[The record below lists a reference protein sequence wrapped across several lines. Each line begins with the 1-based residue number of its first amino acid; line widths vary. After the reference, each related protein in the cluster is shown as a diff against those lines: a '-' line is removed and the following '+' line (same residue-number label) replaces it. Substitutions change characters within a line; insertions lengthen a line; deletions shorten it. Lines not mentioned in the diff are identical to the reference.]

1 VVDLLPSHARP
12 WAQFSTPKKKKKR
25 KNLGNG
31 FITVELRKYGKRKE
45 AGKAFQ
51 RRPWAEDKLS
61 LLH

>member
-31 FITVELRKYGKRKE
+31 FITVELRKVRQAQRGREGFPEE
-45 AGKAFQ
+45 ALG
-51 RRPWAEDKLS
+51 
-61 LLH
+61 